1 MASGKTPSG
10 KMYTEKGNPCRTA
23 FLLNAYLIDIL
34 FEAMY
39 IITVN
44 FDIQTEKT
52 YTAQEVI
59 AMTDVDEMKEY
70 INHTLNIKVNDTRY
84 SQLLNTVNSRVRINL
99 LFNSDFLNLVPV
111 VLGTH
116 PEVKQLTIGSY
127 KNISGDT
134 TNVSIN
140 KMMQGIAEKKT
151 RQFDLRNKQLEDEYE
166 FRRIFRPS

>member
-59 AMTDVDEMKEY
+59 AMTDVGEMKEY

-111 VLGTH
+111 VFGTH

-151 RQFDLRNKQLEDEYE
+151 HQFNLKNKQLEDEYE
-166 FRRIFRPS
+166 FRRLFRPS